1 MSSYFDTSV
10 LLPAYVPSHEL
21 HRHAQVLLRRVQE
34 SEDVGYTTLH
44 TYGEL
49 YSSIS
54 RASQYMATLSLE
66 HLQTALQS
74 TLGSI
79 IQLVELSDGDY
90 RDALSRCTTLNL
102 RGPVFYDALHFQA
115 AVKCGAT
122 ILYTDNTKDFNRLL
136 TEADTVEVRGIR

>member
-10 LLPAYVPSHEL
+10 LLPAYIPSHEL
-21 HRHAQVLLRRVQE
+21 HRQSQVLLRRVQE
-34 SEDVGYTTLH
+34 SEDVLYTTLH
-44 TYGEL
+44 TYGEV

-54 RASQYMATLSLE
+54 RAAHYMATLSLE

-74 TLGSI
+74 TLGTT
-79 IQLVELSDGDY
+79 IQLVELIDSDY
-90 RDALSRCTTLNL
+90 RAALSRCTRLNL

-136 TEADTVEVRGIR
+136 TDEDPIEVRGIR